1 MFKLKTL
8 TKLFNKLMKSFGK
21 LLTKRNIIVLALFVL
36 LYVMS
41 SSFDLFEGIANQLQD
56 TKNKKLTVHTM
67 LGNQTSSNHSKQ
79 NNTHLLIAK
88 KSGTRD
94 ICLGKSIHDC
104 PGTDYSNIKTIPF
117 IDTGCIAADGH
128 KLKAKDDNDC
138 ARQKRLYQQKK
149 PTALLLLNNN

>member
-21 LLTKRNIIVLALFVL
+21 LLTKRNIIVFALFVL

-41 SSFDLFEGIANQLQD
+41 SSFDLFEGIANKLQNKESNKRTVHQNTED
-56 TKNKKLTVHTM
+56 KASSKMMLELNKNNLSAKVNKKFD
-67 LGNQTSSNHSKQ
+67 S
-79 NNTHLLIAK
+79 
-88 KSGTRD
+88 
-94 ICLGKSIHDC
+94 CLGKYDC
-104 PGTDYSNIKTIPF
+104 DGDDTSNIKTIPF

-138 ARQKRLYQQKK
+138 ARQKRLYPQKK
-149 PTALLLLNNN
+149 QTALLNNN